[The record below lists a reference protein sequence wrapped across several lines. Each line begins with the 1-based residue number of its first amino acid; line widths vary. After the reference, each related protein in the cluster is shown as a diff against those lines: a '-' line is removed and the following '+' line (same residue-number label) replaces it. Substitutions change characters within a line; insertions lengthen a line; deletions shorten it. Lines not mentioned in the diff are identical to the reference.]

1 MEKETLINLIETILN
16 DKISNLNKDINSLKE
31 SQKNDTKSSMGDK
44 YETGRA
50 MIQLELEKYH
60 SRLRNNKEMLAI
72 LLKINPKLKTEIIQ
86 SGSLI
91 KTNHGWFFISIGI
104 GKVTLENNTK
114 VIVLSPISPLGRMF
128 LNKSKNESFD
138 FQKRQ
143 YQIIEA
149 Y

>member
-72 LLKINPKLKTEIIQ
+72 LLKINPKLTTEIIQ

>member
-1 MEKETLINLIETILN
+1 MKKETLINLIEIILN
-16 DKISNLNKDINSLKE
+16 DKISSLKKDINSLKE

-60 SRLRNNKEMLAI
+60 SRLSNNNEMLSN
-72 LLKINPKLKTEIIQ
+72 LLKINPKLKTKTIQ
-86 SGSLI
+86 AGSLI
-91 KTNHGWFFISIGI
+91 QTNHGWFFISIGI
-104 GKVTLENNTK
+104 GKVKVENNTE
-114 VIVLSPISPLGRMF
+114 VIVLSPIAPLGRIF
-128 LNKSKNESFD
+128 LNKVRNESFD
-138 FQKRQ
+138 FQNRQ

>member
-1 MEKETLINLIETILN
+1 MQKETLINLIEIILN
-16 DKISNLNKDINSLKE
+16 DKISNLKKDINSLKE

-60 SRLRNNKEMLAI
+60 SRLSSNNEMLSN
-72 LLKINPKLKTEIIQ
+72 LLKINPKLKTKNIQ

-104 GKVTLENNTK
+104 GKVTVENNTE
-114 VIVLSPISPLGRMF
+114 VIVLSPMAPLGRMF
-128 LNKSKNESFD
+128 LNKAKNDSFD
-138 FQKRQ
+138 FQNRQ

>member
-1 MEKETLINLIETILN
+1 MKKETLINLIEIILN
-16 DKISNLNKDINSLKE
+16 DKISSLKKDINSLKE

-60 SRLRNNKEMLAI
+60 SRLSNNNEMLSN
-72 LLKINPKLKTEIIQ
+72 LLKINPKLKTKTIQ

-104 GKVTLENNTK
+104 GKVKVENNTE
-114 VIVLSPISPLGRMF
+114 VIVLSPIAPLGRIF
-128 LNKSKNESFD
+128 
-138 FQKRQ
+138 
-143 YQIIEA
+143 
-149 Y
+149 

>member
-1 MEKETLINLIETILN
+1 MQKEALISLIKIILN
-16 DKISNLNKDINSLKE
+16 EKILNLNKDINSLKE

-60 SRLRNNKEMLAI
+60 SRLNNNKEMLSY
-72 LLKINPKLKTEIIQ
+72 LLKINPKLETKTIQ

-104 GKVTLENNTK
+104 GKVTLENNIE

-128 LNKSKNESFD
+128 LNKSKNKSFD

>member
-1 MEKETLINLIETILN
+1 MKKETLINLIEIILN
-16 DKISNLNKDINSLKE
+16 DKISSLKKDINSLKE

-60 SRLRNNKEMLAI
+60 SRLSNNNEMLSN
-72 LLKINPKLKTEIIQ
+72 LLKINPKLKTKTIQ

-91 KTNHGWFFISIGI
+91 QTNHGWFFISIGI
-104 GKVTLENNTK
+104 GKVKVENNTE
-114 VIVLSPISPLGRMF
+114 VIVLSPIAPLGRMF
-128 LNKSKNESFD
+128 LNKVRNESFD
-138 FQKRQ
+138 FQNRQ

-149 Y
+149 H

>member
-1 MEKETLINLIETILN
+1 MQKEALINFIEIILN
-16 DKISNLNKDINSLKE
+16 DKISTLNKDINSLKE

-60 SRLRNNKEMLAI
+60 SRLMNNKEMLSI
-72 LLKINPKLKTEIIQ
+72 LLKINTKLKTETIK

-104 GKVTLENNTK
+104 GKIRLENNTE

-143 YQIIEA
+143 YQITEV

>member
-1 MEKETLINLIETILN
+1 MQKEALINLIEIILN

-60 SRLRNNKEMLAI
+60 SRLINNKEMLSI
-72 LLKINPKLKTEIIQ
+72 LLKINPKLKTETIQ

-91 KTNHGWFFISIGI
+91 QTNHGWFFISIGI
-104 GKVTLENNTK
+104 GKVRLENKTE
-114 VIVLSPISPLGRMF
+114 VIVLSPISPLGKMF
-128 LNKSKNESFD
+128 LNKSKNEAFD

>member
-60 SRLRNNKEMLAI
+60 SRLSNNNEMLSN
-72 LLKINPKLKTEIIQ
+72 LLKINPKLKTP
-86 SGSLI
+86 SMPNLI
-91 KTNHGWFFISIGI
+91 F
-104 GKVTLENNTK
+104 
-114 VIVLSPISPLGRMF
+114 
-128 LNKSKNESFD
+128 SFVD
-138 FQKRQ
+138 
-143 YQIIEA
+143 A
-149 Y
+149 

>member
-1 MEKETLINLIETILN
+1 MQKEALINLIKIILN
-16 DKISNLNKDINSLKE
+16 DKISTLNKDINSLKE

-60 SRLRNNKEMLAI
+60 SRLINNKEMLSI
-72 LLKINPKLKTEIIQ
+72 LLKINPKLKTETIQ

-91 KTNHGWFFISIGI
+91 QTNHGWFFISIGI
-104 GKVTLENNTK
+104 GKVRLENKTE
-114 VIVLSPISPLGRMF
+114 VIVLSPISPLGKMF
-128 LNKSKNESFD
+128 LNKSKNEAFD

>member
-1 MEKETLINLIETILN
+1 MQKEALINLIEIILN

-60 SRLRNNKEMLAI
+60 SRLSNNKEMLSI
-72 LLKINPKLKTEIIQ
+72 LLKINPKLKTETIQ

-91 KTNHGWFFISIGI
+91 KTNHGWVIRY
-104 GKVTLENNTK
+104 NTT
-114 VIVLSPISPLGRMF
+114 VYHPGTIFNLICWEVHWSST
-128 LNKSKNESFD
+128 
-138 FQKRQ
+138 
-143 YQIIEA
+143 
-149 Y
+149 

>member
-1 MEKETLINLIETILN
+1 MEKETLINLIKIILN
-16 DKISNLNKDINSLKE
+16 NKISTLNKDINSLKE

-50 MIQLELEKYH
+50 MIQLELEKHH
-60 SRLRNNKEMLAI
+60 SRLSINKEMLSI
-72 LLKINPKLKTEIIQ
+72 LLKINPKLKTETIKL
-86 SGSLI
+86 GSLV

-104 GKVTLENNTK
+104 GKIILENNTE
-114 VIVLSPISPLGRMF
+114 VIVLSPISPLGKMF

-143 YQIIEA
+143 YQITEV